1 MKKADGANQGND
13 KRKEIKMKK
22 LLFNATFFTGR
33 ELIGNMALLTDGGR
47 ITGFTDPAS
56 VDQEVERIDCRGYLV
71 TAGLIDL
78 QIAGSGGF
86 LFSSSPTP
94 EALEAIASSIVES
107 GTTGFLIA
115 LPTNNAEVYH
125 KAFRT
130 AIENSHPAFMGLHL
144 EGPYISMSKRGA
156 HARELIRKPSAEDVS
171 GLLTEAG
178 GSIRMMTMAP
188 EVCPSEIIRLLRD
201 NGITVAAGHSN
212 ATFREASEGFAMG
225 IESVTHLFNA
235 MSPLHH
241 RDPGLPGAVFWSESA
256 LASIIAD
263 GIHVDY
269 AMVAI
274 AKKIMKER
282 LFLVSDAVEENEAGA
297 YQHVR
302 QSDRYTLPDGTL
314 SGARL
319 TMLDAVRNCII
330 HAGVDK
336 YEALRM
342 ASLYPAQLIKEDDRG
357 VIAPGARADLILIDD
372 RVEIKGVFLN
382 GRMEYKI

>member
-1 MKKADGANQGND
+1 MANTNSEEGT
-13 KRKEIKMKK
+13 MKK

-33 ELIGNMALLTDGGR
+33 ELLSNMALLTDGSR

-56 VDQEVERIDCRGYLV
+56 VSGEVERIDCRGWLV
-71 TAGLIDL
+71 TAGLIDI

-86 LFSSSPTP
+86 LFSANPSP
-94 EALEAIASSIVES
+94 EALAAITSSIVES

-115 LPTNNAEVYH
+115 LPTNSAEVYR

-130 AIENSHPAFMGLHL
+130 IIDNPHPAVMGLHL
-144 EGPYISMSKRGA
+144 EGPWISVAKRGA
-156 HARELIRKPSAEDVS
+156 HARELIRKPSAEDIS
-171 GLLTEAG
+171 RLLAEAG
-178 GSIRMMTMAP
+178 GSIRMMTVAP
-188 EVCPSEIIRLLRD
+188 EVCAPEIIKLLKD

-225 IESVTHLFNA
+225 IESTTHLFNA

-269 AMVAI
+269 TMVAI

-319 TMLDAVRNCII
+319 TMLDAVRNCVS
-330 HAGVDK
+330 HAGIEIF
-336 YEALRM
+336 EALRM
-342 ASLYPAQLIKEDDRG
+342 ASLYPAQLIKAYDRG
-357 VIAPGARADLILIDD
+357 VIAPGARADLILLDD
-372 RVEIKGVFLN
+372 RMEIKGVFLN
-382 GRMEYKI
+382 GKMKLA

>member
-1 MKKADGANQGND
+1 MEGTNSRETAMKQ
-13 KRKEIKMKK
+13 

-33 ELIGNMALLTDGGR
+33 ELVTGRALLTEGGQ
-47 ITGFTDPAS
+47 ITGFTDPAT
-56 VDQEVERIDCRGYLV
+56 VTGEVERIDCRGLLV

-94 EALEAIASSIVES
+94 HALAVIASSIVES
-107 GTTGFLIA
+107 GTTGFLLA
-115 LPTNNAEVYH
+115 LPTNNAEVYRH
-125 KAFRT
+125 AFRT
-130 AIENSHPAFMGLHL
+130 VIENPHSAVMGLHL
-144 EGPYISMSKRGA
+144 EGPYISLAKRGA
-156 HARELIRKPSAEDVS
+156 HARDLIRKPTAEHIS
-171 GLLTEAG
+171 GLLSEAG
-178 GSIRMMTMAP
+178 GSIRMMTVAP
-188 EVCPSEIIRLLRD
+188 EVCTPAIIKLLND
-201 NGITVAAGHSN
+201 NGIIVAAGHSN

-225 IESVTHLFNA
+225 IESTTHLFNA

-256 LASIIAD
+256 RASIIAD

-269 AMVAI
+269 KMVAI

-282 LFLVSDAVEENEAGA
+282 LFLVSDAVEENEDGA

-330 HAGVDK
+330 HAGIDK

-342 ASLYPAQLIKEDDRG
+342 ASLYPAQLIKAYDRG
-357 VIAPGARADLILIDD
+357 TIAPGARADLIVLDD

-382 GRMEYKI
+382 GSMEFKN